1 MYLVYDKSKQ
11 NAVIAI
17 FRKRKNASKYIH
29 SWQDEYAQNL
39 RFVQK
44 RMYST
49 EIFFDNI
56 HDWLVRR
63 NERKYNKLV
72 TKRNRLDRKIRNFK
86 RVQ

>member
-29 SWQDEYAQNL
+29 SWQEEYAQNL
-39 RFVQK
+39 RLVQK
-44 RMYST
+44 RMHST
-49 EIFFDNI
+49 EIFFNNI

-63 NERKYNKLV
+63 SERKYKKLV

-86 RVQ
+86 RVW